1 MSLRVIHTQGDTAL
15 VRNGSEPS
23 FPVRMMDWLK
33 FLVCVGDIAIIK
45 RSPVSGEWIMTDYI
59 RQIDEIGGEV
69 NE

>member
-15 VRNGSEPS
+15 VRNGSKPS
-23 FPVRMMDWLK
+23 FPVRMMEWLK